1 MERKES
7 IINKFEKAGLVTV
20 VVIWLLRA
28 VFGPDFNFAL
38 LVTTTV
44 LSVYYLWFGF
54 FIFNKLRPWDLIH
67 RHIRQSINRFAVVTG
82 ILMGVIISQTL
93 IAIIFGFY
101 LFPGTQTVVTISA
114 IVLLLFTGF
123 LVIVQIIDKKSRPH
137 CNRYY
142 LRAGLL
148 GIFLLLLWLVPLET
162 RLEILYKDYPEF
174 RAAYIEYVNNPDCER
189 AIQKLRD
196 ERSRFR

>member
-1 MERKES
+1 MDRKES

-28 VFGPDFNFAL
+28 VFGPAFNFAL

-54 FIFNKLRPWDLIH
+54 FIFTKLRPWDLIH
-67 RHIRQSINRFAVVTG
+67 RHIRQSINRFAVITG
-82 ILMGVIISQTL
+82 ILMGVIISHTL
-93 IAIIFGFY
+93 IAILFGFY
-101 LFPGTQTVVTISA
+101 FFPGTQAVISVA
-114 IVLLLFTGF
+114 AVALLLFTGF
-123 LVIVQIIDKKSRPH
+123 LIIIKIIDKKSRPH

-142 LRAGLL
+142 LRAGIL
-148 GIFLLLLWLVPLET
+148 GVFLLLLWLLPLET
-162 RLEILYKDYPEF
+162 KLEILYKDYPEF
-174 RAAYIEYVNNPDCER
+174 RAAYIEYVNNPECEQ
-189 AIQKLRD
+189 AIHKLRE